1 MCLVSAKQ
9 GASCLLLIC
18 LANRTRSSMM
28 PSSRVGFPT
37 PVATT
42 SMPRMKLFQ
51 HRHAANIRPG
61 ARIHRACGG
70 GGRLRSSSTV
80 RRTSVSW
87 CRWTTPS
94 AATVCRPSHSPNS
107 FLPVLKGSGRTRS
120 CGSSSQ
126 LQLKGYSQTPF
137 SRFADGLAVTHS
149 SVREQLAGE
158 QFFASARRP
167 AKSVRNI

>member
-51 HRHAANIRPG
+51 HRHAGAVTLVIHCAANISLMVSLDYTIRSNCLPTLALAELVSSCAQG
-61 ARIHRACGG
+61 FRSDATCG
-70 GGRLRSSSTV
+70 S
-80 RRTSVSW
+80 
-87 CRWTTPS
+87 
-94 AATVCRPSHSPNS
+94 
-107 FLPVLKGSGRTRS
+107 RS